1 MSPVCVFTALNA
13 IRRLLRSIDLRR
25 IKIDSQ
31 RQGFIRDG
39 CPATLLAVIAR
50 SYKHR
55 AYGSPA
61 TVLTSKALYLTGLH
75 ARLFRFVHYDV
86 KTGLST

>member
-1 MSPVCVFTALNA
+1 MSPVCVFTALYA

-25 IKIDSQ
+25 MKIDSQ
-31 RQGFIRDG
+31 RQGLLRHG
-39 CPATLLAVIAR
+39 SPATLLAVIAR

-61 TVLTSKALYLTGLH
+61 TVLASEALCRTGL
-75 ARLFRFVHYDV
+75 RPCL
-86 KTGLST
+86 